1 MDYFAEKITQFVQKN
16 EEKYCQLSQEI
27 WRYAELAFHEEKSS
41 QALIQMLTQ
50 EGFTIT
56 TGLAGIPTAFGGK
69 IRQRKADGGHSGEYD
84 ALPSLS
90 QKAGLPHREELVP
103 GGAGHG
109 CGHNLLGVGAAAAR

>member
-50 EGFTIT
+50 EGFAIT
-56 TGLAGIPTAFGGK
+56 TGLAGIPTAFVAKYGSGK
-69 IRQRKADGGHSGEYD
+69 PMVGILGEYD

-90 QKAGLPHREELVP
+90 QKAGCPHREELVP

-109 CGHNLLGVGAAAAR
+109 